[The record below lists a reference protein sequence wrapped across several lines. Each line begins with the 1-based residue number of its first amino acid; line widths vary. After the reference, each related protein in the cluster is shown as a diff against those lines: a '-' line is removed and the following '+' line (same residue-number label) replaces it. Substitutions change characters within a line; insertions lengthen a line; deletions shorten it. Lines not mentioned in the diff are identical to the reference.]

1 MARTKRTNVKEVYI
15 SRTVDRSKVS
25 FPMLDMK
32 TMQGQMHAVTL
43 PGKYDSQEAM
53 LALVEMGYIP
63 AGLPSI
69 EADNVVLRWKLSD
82 IIDRGQVIGGDN
94 ENEDGPV
101 TRKKKSNVK
110 EVYITRTVDRS
121 KMSFP
126 MLDMKTMQGQMHTV
140 TLPGKY
146 DSQEAMLALVEMGY
160 IPAGL
165 PSIEADNVV
174 LRWKLSDIIDRGQVM
189 DNCPEYVEGEEE

>member
-15 SRTVDRSKVS
+15 SRTVDRSKV
-25 FPMLDMK
+25 
-32 TMQGQMHAVTL
+32 
-43 PGKYDSQEAM
+43 
-53 LALVEMGYIP
+53 
-63 AGLPSI
+63 
-69 EADNVVLRWKLSD
+69 
-82 IIDRGQVIGGDN
+82 
-94 ENEDGPV
+94 
-101 TRKKKSNVK
+101 
-110 EVYITRTVDRS
+110 
-121 KMSFP
+121 SFP